1 MPLSRFIS
9 GLGQSFS
16 VNDQSRIAKLDFF
29 RAATEHGIRI
39 MSHLLRTERLS
50 LRPCQVD
57 DLDTVHQ
64 LWTEAD
70 IRQFLFDDRQV
81 SVEEAKSFIEASLV
95 SFASYGYGI
104 WLFFEHQSDQVA
116 GFSGLLHSLQDSPSL
131 IFGTRPQL
139 WGRGYAKEATLSVLH
154 YTFDVLGLEKVEA
167 DVDEPNK
174 ASIRV
179 LEALGMSRTRR
190 AIVNERP
197 LSYYE
202 IKNWSKEEGAKLPAT

>member
-1 MPLSRFIS
+1 M
-9 GLGQSFS
+9 
-16 VNDQSRIAKLDFF
+16 F
-29 RAATEHGIRI
+29 RATTEHGIAI

-57 DLDTVHQ
+57 DLDAVHQ
-64 LWTEAD
+64 LWTESD
-70 IRQFLFDDRQV
+70 VRRFLFDDRQI
-81 SVEEAKSFIEASLV
+81 SVEEAKLFVETSLV
-95 SFASYGYGI
+95 SFANYGYGI

-116 GFSGLLHSLQDSPSL
+116 GFSGLLHSLENSPSL

-179 LEALGMSRTRR
+179 LEALGMSRTPR

-197 LSYYE
+197 LLYYE
-202 IKNWSKEEGAKLPAT
+202 IQTWRTEATEKLPAP

>member
-1 MPLSRFIS
+1 
-9 GLGQSFS
+9 
-16 VNDQSRIAKLDFF
+16 
-29 RAATEHGIRI
+29 

-57 DLDTVHQ
+57 DLETVYE

-70 IRQFLFDDRQV
+70 VRRFLFDDRQV

-95 SFASYGYGI
+95 SFANYGYGI
-104 WLFFEHQSDQVA
+104 WLFFEYQSDQVA
-116 GFSGLLHSLQDSPSL
+116 GFSGLLHSLQGSPSL

-139 WGRGYAKEATLSVLH
+139 WGRGYAKESTLSILR
-154 YTFDVLGLEKVEA
+154 YTFDVLGLDRVEA

-179 LEALGMSRTRR
+179 LEALGMSQIRR

-197 LSYYE
+197 LLYYE
-202 IKNWSKEEGAKLPAT
+202 IQNWSKDESAKLPAT

>member
-1 MPLSRFIS
+1 
-9 GLGQSFS
+9 
-16 VNDQSRIAKLDFF
+16 
-29 RAATEHGIRI
+29 

-50 LRPCQVD
+50 LSPCQVG

-70 IRQFLFDDRQV
+70 VRRFLFDDRQV
-81 SVEEAKSFIEASLV
+81 SVEEAKSFIETSLV
-95 SFASYGYGI
+95 SFANYGYGI

-139 WGRGYAKEATLSVLH
+139 WGRGYAKEATLSVLR
-154 YTFDVLGLEKVEA
+154 YIFDVLELEKVEA

-179 LEALGMSRTRR
+179 LEALRMSRTQR

-197 LSYYE
+197 LLYYE
-202 IKNWSKEEGAKLPAT
+202 IQNWSREESGKLPAT

>member
-1 MPLSRFIS
+1 
-9 GLGQSFS
+9 
-16 VNDQSRIAKLDFF
+16 
-29 RAATEHGIRI
+29 

-50 LRPCQVD
+50 LRPCQMS
-57 DLDTVHQ
+57 DLDAIHQ

-70 IRQFLFDDRQV
+70 VRRFLFDDRQITN
-81 SVEEAKSFIEASLV
+81 EEAKSFIETSV
-95 SFASYGYGI
+95 MSFALYGYGI
-104 WLFFEHQSDQVA
+104 WLFFERQSDQVA
-116 GFSGLLHSLQDSPSL
+116 GFSGLLYSLQSSPSL

-139 WGRGYAKEATLSVLH
+139 WGRGYAKEATLSVLR
-154 YTFDVLGLEKVEA
+154 YTFDVLGLKKVEA

-197 LSYYE
+197 LLYYE
-202 IKNWSKEEGAKLPAT
+202 IQTGRREATEKLPAT